1 MTKAIAVG
9 ITVTDDT
16 GHEYRYGG
24 EDEDRGGMTSI
35 SFDMRFGGLPT
46 IKCSA
51 GGVAPIGQVTTL
63 DKKDPRIVWAND
75 KAGRPGTWTGTWRAQ
90 AECDEF
96 PHWHKTKTEA
106 LERAARRLAIAD
118 WHNTKES

>member
-9 ITVTDDT
+9 TTVTDDT
-16 GHEYRYGG
+16 GREYRYGG
-24 EDEDRGGMTSI
+24 GNEERASMFSI
-35 SFDMRFGGLPT
+35 SFDMRHGGLPT
-46 IKCSA
+46 IKCGA